1 MAGYP
6 WTGTTTGI
14 TATPSVAGTN
24 GGSFVPKI
32 WLDEML
38 VAREKNLIAG
48 SFFRRIN
55 HKGKKGDTLH
65 IPYLSNLVANLK
77 VTNTGVTLNQNQE
90 SETTVVIDKHY
101 EVSQLFE
108 DFLMVQSMYNL
119 RQEYTAK
126 MGYALALE
134 LDSAL
139 MKLFAPNTA
148 GLLGTDGSTFSAFAA
163 QALAAGYIKIGGDGA
178 TNYSDVGAGN
188 STALTDTG
196 LRAAIRIL
204 NDNNVPRENRVLFI
218 PPVAESSLLGID
230 KFVLAN
236 YVGRTKE
243 LWNAE
248 FGSIYGIQV
257 KVTTNCPTIRSADG
271 ATQHRVCVLAHKDA
285 VCSAVQQD
293 IRVQAQYKQEM
304 LGTLLTADMIFGTK
318 ALRVGSAET
327 VTDRISHA
335 VSLVVPA

>member
-1 MAGYP
+1 VANETP
-6 WTGTTTGI
+6 WTGTATGI
-14 TATPSVAGTN
+14 SATPSVAGTN

-48 SFFRRIN
+48 AFFRRIN

-65 IPYLSNLVANLK
+65 IPYLSNLVAHTK
-77 VTNTGVTLNQNQE
+77 VTNVGVVLNQNQE
-90 SETTVVIDKHY
+90 SETTVVIDQHK

-126 MGYALALE
+126 MGYALSLE

-139 MKLFAPNTA
+139 MALFAPTCT
-148 GLLGTDGSTFSAFAA
+148 GLLATDGTTYAA
-163 QALAAGYIKIGGDGA
+163 NVAKLAAGYVNIGGDGS
-178 TNYSDVGAGN
+178 TPYSDLGSGN
-188 STALTDTG
+188 ASALTDAG
-196 LRAAIRIL
+196 FRHAQRIL

-218 PPVAESSLLGID
+218 PPVAEESLLGID

-243 LWNAE
+243 LWNAD
-248 FGSIYGIQV
+248 FGSLYGVQV
-257 KVTTNCPTIRSADG
+257 KTTTNCPTIKSADG
-271 ATQHRVCVLAHKDA
+271 TIMRVAVLAHKDA

-304 LGTLLTADMIFGTK
+304 LGTLLTADMIYGVK
-318 ALRVGSAET
+318 ALRVGNAEN
-327 VTDRISHA
+327 VTTRISHA
-335 VSLVVPA
+335 VALVIPS